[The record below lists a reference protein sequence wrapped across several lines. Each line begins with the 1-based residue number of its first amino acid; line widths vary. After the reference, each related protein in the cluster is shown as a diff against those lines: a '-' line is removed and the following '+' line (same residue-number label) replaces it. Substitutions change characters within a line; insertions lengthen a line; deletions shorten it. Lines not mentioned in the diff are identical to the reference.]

1 MEWLLSC
8 DYGSIRHRN
17 RWFLSK
23 YFFFMLSFLAGI
35 KGNVEFS
42 SLQWWGW
49 KGHIGCGGG
58 TLIKVRLRDQVGD
71 ELDPWN
77 GFGRGL
83 KADLLPPCCHGH
95 LPPSLSAPRPAQ
107 TGLGHFQGWGWCGI
121 DWSKTEHGDAAVAG
135 GQCSEAAGRVSLRW
149 APTAPCCVG
158 SQVWNRCSSCRDGEG
173 RAWEAPACL
182 SSLNRGGIR
191 PQMSRNSARVPCG
204 AEAAALPW
212 APVSIR
218 GLHPA
223 FFIRADVELS
233 TSGSPQMTDKL
244 IPYPLQFL
252 PCFFRSHVC
261 FVSFFVGLVFFLD
274 IFELYIK
281 FSSVHA

>member
-83 KADLLPPCCHGH
+83 RADLIPPCCHGH
-95 LPPSLSAPRPAQ
+95 LPLSLSAPRPAQ
-107 TGLGHFQGWGWCGI
+107 TGLGHLQGWGWCGI
-121 DWSKTEHGDAAVAG
+121 DWSRTEHGDAAVAG

-149 APTAPCCVG
+149 AQHRA
-158 SQVWNRCSSCRDGEG
+158 VWDLRCGTG
-173 RAWEAPACL
+173 AAPARMEREGPGKPL
-182 SSLNRGGIR
+182 
-191 PQMSRNSARVPCG
+191 PAW
-204 AEAAALPW
+204 AAWTGVGLGHRCPGALPGSHVELKQQLCPGHLCPSVASILPFSSGLMWNW
-212 APVSIR
+212 APQ
-218 GLHPA
+218 GPHKWL
-223 FFIRADVELS
+223 
-233 TSGSPQMTDKL
+233 TSL

-274 IFELYIK
+274 ILELYIK